1 MAVTSNCLPLTRRT
15 DNLRIIIILVSLFA
29 LFAVL
34 AWVLPPDYYL
44 PLYCLFL
51 LGGIGLTFWER
62 RRIQE
67 RQQQL
72 EDAYRAQ
79 QVDWQAIGLEGTEEE

>member
-1 MAVTSNCLPLTRRT
+1 
-15 DNLRIIIILVSLFA
+15 LRIIIILVSLFA

-34 AWVLPPDYYL
+34 ARVLPPAYYL

-51 LGGIGLTFWER
+51 VGGIGLVFWER
-62 RRIQE
+62 RRLQE

-72 EDAYRAQ
+72 EEEYRAQ
-79 QVDWQAIGLEGTEEE
+79 QLDWQAIGLEGTEEE